1 MKKLVKITDEFGI
14 IIRKKA
20 LVDKNIELATV
31 LAVFENERPL
41 DENEDLISFGP
52 HFGGEAM
59 DNFGKR
65 LTQIG
70 LEYVDDYFNFF
81 GEFPAWIE
89 FSATLK
95 VTG

>member
-1 MKKLVKITDEFGI
+1 MKRQIKITDEFGI

-20 LVDKNIELATV
+20 LLEKSIKIEAV
-31 LAVFENERPL
+31 LAAFENESPM

-65 LTQIG
+65 LTKLG
-70 LEYVDDYFNFF
+70 LEYIDDYFNFY
-81 GEFPAWIE
+81 GEFPGWAE
-89 FSATLK
+89 FSVALK
-95 VTG
+95 A